1 LPIAC
6 AMTADDEP
14 IRLSLK
20 QEVVCPQ
27 DGQHRFALREG
38 LAETTIHRMQREWLD
53 ERERE
58 LAGARDQIGREFSE
72 REKALEQQ
80 LRQQGEEITNWR
92 NREATLLAQRAK
104 FEKEKAEQAINLAK
118 QIESE
123 REAISQAVRTEE
135 LQRAK
140 TREQILKDQMNGQT
154 QLIHEIRSQLSE
166 KNAAEFNLKQT
177 IEEIKLS
184 HQEALLKAAA
194 EARQAAAADALQK
207 AEQEMKQRFDE
218 ELESLR
224 LKQRELE
231 KQRDDAKQVAEDL
244 RRRMT
249 QGSQQTQ
256 GEVLELILERELGSR
271 FGSDRIEP
279 ISKGVFGADVVQH
292 VLSPDGRL
300 CGSITWETKNAQN
313 WNPKWLAKLRT
324 DMIANKSEFGVLVS
338 TTLPEGVNHFGLV
351 DGLWVC
357 DLTVWP
363 ILASTLRQQL
373 MALTFARL
381 SAQGRDTKMEILY
394 RYLTGPE
401 FRERVNAILRTFVG
415 MREQLDK
422 EKRAYIKH
430 WGAREKQIETVV
442 DGLSG
447 MYGDLQGIIGSASL
461 PEISSLQLEEPEDGP
476 RLL

>member
-1 LPIAC
+1 
-6 AMTADDEP
+6 MTADDEP
-14 IRLSLK
+14 IRISLK
-20 QEVVCPQ
+20 QEVVCPR
-27 DGQHRFALREG
+27 DSQHRFPLREG
-38 LAETTIHRMQREWLD
+38 LAESTIHRMQREWLD
-53 ERERE
+53 ERERD
-58 LAGARDQIGREFSE
+58 LARAREQIGREFSE
-72 REKALEQQ
+72 REKALERQ
-80 LRQQGEEITNWR
+80 LHQLAEEITSWR
-92 NREATLLAQRAK
+92 SREATLLAERAK
-104 FEKEKAEQAINLAK
+104 FEKEKAEQGINLAK
-118 QIESE
+118 QIEAE
-123 REAISQAVRTEE
+123 REAISQAARTEE
-135 LQRAK
+135 LRRAK
-140 TREQILKDQMNGQT
+140 IREQILKDQMDGQT
-154 QLIHEIRSQLSE
+154 QLIQEIRNRLTE
-166 KNAAEFNLKQT
+166 KNAAEINLKQS
-177 IEEIKLS
+177 IEELKLS
-184 HQEALLKAAA
+184 HQEALLKASTD
-194 EARQAAAADALQK
+194 ARQAAAAEALQK
-207 AEQEMKQRFDE
+207 AELEMKQRFDE

-231 KQRDDAKQVAEDL
+231 KQRDDAKLVAEEL
-244 RRRMT
+244 RRRMA

-256 GEVLELILERELGSR
+256 GEVLELILERELANR

-292 VLSPDGRL
+292 VLSAEGRL

-313 WNPKWLAKLRT
+313 WNPKWLEKLRS

-338 TTLPEGVNHFGLV
+338 TILPEGVNHFGLV

-357 DLTVWP
+357 DLTLWP

-415 MREQLDK
+415 MKEQLER
-422 EKRAYIKH
+422 EKRALIKQ
-430 WGAREKQIETVV
+430 WAAREKQIETVI

-461 PEISSLQLEEPEDGP
+461 PEIASLKLEDEDQGP